1 MKLMIADDHPIVLS
15 GIKTLILNHT
25 NAFQVV
31 AEVTDVKMLF
41 EKLKEHTIDILIT
54 DYSMPNSE
62 YVDGITMIKQ
72 LQRQYPSLKVI
83 VFTQMANPALLNA
96 LITEGVNGLLLKQDI
111 LSDIHRVLDIVKRNE
126 RYLSPSVNFLLLN
139 QKNHST
145 SPTVKELEVL
155 RMLASGMTVSKIAEH
170 TNRSIKT
177 ISTQKKRAM
186 TKLGLESDSAI
197 YEYIK
202 ENNMI

>member
-1 MKLMIADDHPIVLS
+1 MIADDHPIVLS

>member
-1 MKLMIADDHPIVLS
+1 MIADDHPIVLS

-96 LITEGVNGLLLKQDI
+96 LVTEGVNGLLLKQDI